1 MKKNFRESAINLHG
15 EIMNAIASIVPQD
28 GIVLN
33 NELRD
38 AMEDSDQIVPSLP
51 YYDDKAECAYY
62 EDLYIVNKTEFRT
75 IDGETMRPYNDLDV
89 FDLLNVYEYLT
100 DVYVPYMEKRKA
112 EEAKAAH
119 AKRMEELKQDG
130 FFEFQ
135 GHVFKAYANLPK
147 CDIWD
152 VLLGEELHKWDNG
165 QEGHPD
171 FYKNEGAGEA
181 DVFYMDGYD
190 QLAIPCHYCI
200 FEYVGLKKGKKLRLL

>member
-38 AMEDSDQIVPSLP
+38 AMEDSDHIVPSLP
-51 YYDDKAECAYY
+51 YHDDKAECAYY

-119 AKRMEELKQDG
+119 AKRMEELKQEG